1 MASTTAGAGT
11 TENPSVPPLGFGT
24 KFSYGF
30 GAIANGVKNAAFAA
44 DSSPARI
51 GFFMPSNRAT
61 TMVIRS

>member
-30 GAIANGVKNAAFAA
+30 GAIANGVKNAAFATYLMLYFNQVVGV
-44 DSSPARI
+44 PAGI
-51 GFFMPSNRAT
+51 
-61 TMVIRS
+61 V